1 MKEAV
6 SGQGMR
12 MSRTFVGVAGAG
24 LATDALRTIARQCLV
39 LANGGEGGV
48 MQEAYKGT
56 SDAER
61 LA

>member
-1 MKEAV
+1 
-6 SGQGMR
+6 MR
-12 MSRTFVGVAGAG
+12 MSRAFVGVAGAG
-24 LATDALRTIARQCLV
+24 LAMDALRTIARQCLV
-39 LANGGEGGV
+39 LANGQGSV

>member
-6 SGQGMR
+6 SGQCMR
-12 MSRTFVGVAGAG
+12 MSRAFVGVAGAG
-24 LATDALRTIARQCLV
+24 LAMDALRTIARQCLV
-39 LANGGEGGV
+39 LANGQGSV

>member
-1 MKEAV
+1 
-6 SGQGMR
+6 MR

-24 LATDALRTIARQCLV
+24 LATDALRAIARQFLV
-39 LANGGEGGV
+39 LANGGQGGV
-48 MQEAYKGT
+48 LQEASKEA